1 MVYLAG
7 LPVTAISEADDLFSK
22 TKPDIC
28 LIQTDGRVAADIM
41 PHLKLC
47 AKHGVNVLTLTVNLF
62 YPW

>member
-1 MVYLAG
+1 M
-7 LPVTAISEADDLFSK
+7 TAISEADDLFSK

-28 LIQTDGRVAADIM
+28 LIQTETSIADIM

-47 AKHGVNVLTLTVNLF
+47 AKHGVNVLTIAGDVY